1 MPNIKKPL
9 VEEYYHGLRY
19 DLTLKGKSF
28 IGYRKTKRREAIKYG
43 SKAAQLILA
52 IAVSILVILHT
63 SVQIWDIVSSA
74 KDKKEETIEALEEKL
89 DKLLIQLVQGNQDQE
104 TNPND

>member
-1 MPNIKKPL
+1 M
-9 VEEYYHGLRY
+9 LR
-19 DLTLKGKSF
+19 TLKKTQKKLNSKKVF
-28 IGYRKTKRREAIKYG
+28 IGYRKTKWREAVKYG
-43 SKAAQLILA
+43 SKAAQVALAIVLSILA
-52 IAVSILVILHT
+52 IVHI